1 MLTVDVGPEGLS
13 YGIMPLI
20 ETPAVREAHEG
31 PTSMGQAPKGHL
43 HAEIPS
49 FQSVII
55 SVSPREVAR
64 LGAQSTSLMTGSN
77 SLGPFRG
84 PLPAR
89 EKRVTSRGWLTLL
102 TSHEPCSGTVIL
114 LMSAWFM
121 RGEKGAPSGA
131 CTVMRVRF

>member
-1 MLTVDVGPEGLS
+1 MRCPSEATLFPPFSPVSVFCRREKLRFAWYCML
-13 YGIMPLI
+13 
-20 ETPAVREAHEG
+20 
-31 PTSMGQAPKGHL
+31 QAPKGHL